1 MEPAAPIPWR
11 EDYPP
16 PGSFEFEPAAAA
28 AIAGKLVD
36 AVSRRI

>member
-16 PGSFEFEPAAAA
+16 PGSFESSPPPPRRF
-28 AIAGKLVD
+28 AGKLVD